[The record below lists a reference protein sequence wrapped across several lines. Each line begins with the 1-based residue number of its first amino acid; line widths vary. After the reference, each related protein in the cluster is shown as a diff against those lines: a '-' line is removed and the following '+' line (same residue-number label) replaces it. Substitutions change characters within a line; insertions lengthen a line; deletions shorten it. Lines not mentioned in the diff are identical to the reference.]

1 MTRFPQKFDDEAN
14 EAKHI
19 LQADKDLIEK
29 LRKEAA
35 GVLHKLI
42 QSCLEWQKS
51 GLSPPDTVREASEN
65 YLASASTMLTWVE
78 ERIEK
83 DGVSTITV
91 NEFWP
96 DYTSWC
102 EKRREV
108 PCSRQNFNDKL
119 ESAGIRITRTSGV
132 KGICKGVRLKGF
144 EEV

>member
-1 MTRFPQKFDDEAN
+1 M
-14 EAKHI
+14 
-19 LQADKDLIEK
+19 
-29 LRKEAA
+29 
-35 GVLHKLI
+35 LHKLI
-42 QSCLEWQKS
+42 RSCLEWQKS
-51 GLSPPDTVREASEN
+51 GLGEPATVREASKN
-65 YLASASTMLTWVE
+65 YLASASTILTWVE
-78 ERIEK
+78 ERIDK

-91 NEFWP
+91 NEIWP

-119 ESAGIRITRTSGV
+119 ESAGISITRTSGV